1 MIAEFIGA
9 FSLAA
14 LGQVFVSYCRSVLAS
29 AKKTELSDRVL
40 KVAGMEGRT
49 LVAEDFDR
57 FVQLVHLCPEHDS
70 DRTGLRAV
78 SAYYR
83 LLRVLDRLFGGMI
96 SSLTPWSEREREN
109 CSYFA
114 AVVLD
119 RCISSSRSLFA
130 QQAGDPP

>member
-14 LGQVFVSYCRSVLAS
+14 LGQVCVSYCRAVLAS
-29 AKKTELSDRVL
+29 GEKIELSERVL
-40 KVAGMEGRT
+40 KVAGMQGPD
-49 LVAEDFDR
+49 LAADDFDR
-57 FVQLVHLCPEHDS
+57 FLQLVHLCPEHDS

-78 SAYYR
+78 SIYYR
-83 LLRVLDRLFGGMI
+83 LLRVLDRLFGRMVPG
-96 SSLTPWSEREREN
+96 LAVWSERERES
-109 CSYFA
+109 CSHFA

-130 QQAGDPP
+130 QQAGDPL